1 MRENVRVLADESWE
15 AEVLRASGPVLVD
28 FWASWCP
35 PCRLLAPEVDALA
48 ASLAGRVTVG
58 KLDVDANP
66 LAASRYGVRSIPT
79 LLLFEGGRETDRRVG
94 FANQQELRGWLEG
107 RGAGAETKAAS
118 EESGLA
124 VKRG

>member
-1 MRENVRVLADESWE
+1 MSENVRMLTDEKWE
-15 AEVLRASGPVLVD
+15 TEVMRAPGPVLVD

-35 PCRLLAPEVDALA
+35 PCRLLAPEVAALA
-48 ASLAGRVTVG
+48 GSLAGRVAVG

-94 FANQQELRGWLEG
+94 FASRQELRTWIEG
-107 RGAGAETKAAS
+107 REGAAERLPANEQCRT
-118 EESGLA
+118 
-124 VKRG
+124 R

>member
-1 MRENVRVLADESWE
+1 MSENVRVLTDENWE
-15 AEVLRASGPVLVD
+15 TEVLRASGPVLVD

-48 ASLAGRVTVG
+48 GSLAGRVTVG

-79 LLLFEGGRETDRRVG
+79 LLLFEEGREADRRVG
-94 FANQQELRGWLEG
+94 FANRQELRGWLEG
-107 RGAGAETKAAS
+107 RGAVAEHLPASGAGT
-118 EESGLA
+118 
-124 VKRG
+124 R

>member
-1 MRENVRVLADESWE
+1 MSENVRILTDENWE
-15 AEVLRASGPVLVD
+15 TEVLRASGLVLVD

-48 ASLAGRVTVG
+48 GSLAGRVAVG

-79 LLLFEGGRETDRRVG
+79 LLLFEGGREADRRVG
-94 FANQQELRGWLEG
+94 FANRQELRGWLEG
-107 RGAGAETKAAS
+107 RGALAEHLPASGADT
-118 EESGLA
+118 
-124 VKRG
+124 R

>member
-1 MRENVRVLADESWE
+1 MSENVLVLTDQNWE
-15 AEVLRASGPVLVD
+15 TEVLRASGPVLVD

-48 ASLAGRVTVG
+48 GSLAGRVTVG

-79 LLLFEGGRETDRRVG
+79 LLLFEGGREADRRVG
-94 FANQQELRGWLEG
+94 FANRQELRGWLEG
-107 RGAGAETKAAS
+107 RGAVAELLPASGAGT
-118 EESGLA
+118 
-124 VKRG
+124 R